1 MPFLAMASRVR
12 FAGAEAVMSLY
23 SLDGI
28 LISADPERYRLPI
41 LFLVSLGLLLGG
53 TLCAAIVH
61 APAQADETIAFFGP

>member
-1 MPFLAMASRVR
+1 
-12 FAGAEAVMSLY
+12 MSLY

-28 LISADPERYRLPI
+28 LISADHERYRLPI